1 MNEYTIKP
9 LIEKYKKSIREQG
22 LSDELY
28 KWELLAQYGGRPDL
42 SAANFVE
49 ELKGINFSNLIFGQ
63 GLGVMLHLLRDRT
76 EPYRDCFKVLF
87 DEKLPLVERVKYF
100 NEETLKI
107 YRELVPDEKLSH
119 HQDERTIATFLTYHN
134 PNKYALYKYSFY
146 KKYCNLI
153 GVKPK
158 KKNEKYVHYLD
169 LLHDFI
175 ERYIKPDQE
184 LISLVKNQLP
194 PDVFEDANFLLL
206 AQDILYGT
214 LERQLGQAK
223 TYWRIGTTDGDQ
235 SYWDSMQ
242 QQGMVCIG
250 WPELGDL
257 SGKEVQSKKDIADLM
272 SQAGYYQD
280 KKGTLTRKAG
290 EVYQFFNEISVGD
303 VILAQDGEL
312 ILGIGIVKDEYGY
325 EESSGF
331 PHQLPVEW
339 KVFAPG
345 FKNKDGLLTSVW
357 KIGHADTL
365 KMVEQALLRPQL
377 FVKTELSNMS
387 IPLNQIFYGPPGTGK
402 TFHTINKAIEII
414 NPDFDLGQEREK
426 IKAEFD
432 RWVEDGRIIFTTFHQ
447 SMSYEDFIEGIK
459 PQEPKEEGH
468 PVIYKVENGIFKNIC
483 AEARKTQRP
492 FVLIIDEI
500 NRGNVSQIFG
510 ELITLIEADK
520 RLGEAEALEVDLP
533 YSKEKFGVPANLFII
548 GTMNTA
554 DRSVE
559 ALDTALRRRFSFMEM
574 PPVPSVITSTGK
586 LNSASGKLD
595 LGDSQVDL
603 AGLLT
608 VINERIEILLDRDH
622 LIGHSYFMTVDSLNG
637 LKTAFSKHIIPLLQE
652 YFYGDYGKIA
662 LVLGEA
668 FCKGQKV
675 EVGKFA
681 AVTDYDTS
689 HFTEKIIYTIPNIAQ
704 DDFDIATAVN
714 TLLNLADG

>member
-1 MNEYTIKP
+1 MIKEKA
-9 LIEKYKKSIREQG
+9 LIATYKKHLREQG
-22 LSDELY
+22 LSEELY
-28 KWELLAQYGGRPDL
+28 KWELLAKYQGRPDP
-42 SAANFVE
+42 SAADFFGE
-49 ELKGINFSNLIFGQ
+49 IRTIDFSNLIYTKA
-63 GLGVMLHLLRDRT
+63 LLVMLQLGEQQT
-76 EPYRDCFKVLF
+76 EGFRDCLHHLF
-87 DEKLPLVERVKYF
+87 DETKSLQDRILHYLYEAPRLFSATEP
-100 NEETLKI
+100 NLGLK
-107 YRELVPDEKLSH
+107 H
-119 HQDERTIATFLTYHN
+119 HQDERTIATLLTYHN
-134 PNKYALYKYSFY
+134 PNKYAFYKFSFY
-146 KKYCNLI
+146 KKYCDLM
-153 GVKPK
+153 GLKPQ
-158 KKNEKYVHYLD
+158 KKNEKYIHYLTLVDD
-169 LLHDFI
+169 LIKKYI
-175 ERYIKPDQE
+175 EPDQE
-184 LISLVKNQLP
+184 LIALVKEKLP
-194 PDVFEDANFLLL
+194 ENVFRDENHLLL
-206 AQDILYGT
+206 AQDILYCT
-214 LERQLGQAK
+214 LDQQLGAAK
-223 TYWRIGTTDGDQ
+223 TYWRIGTRDEKKQ
-235 SYWDSMQ
+235 SYWNDMKTQ
-242 QQGMVCIG
+242 EMVCIG

-257 SGKEVQSKKDIADLM
+257 SEKEIQAKKDIVNLM
-272 SQAGYYQD
+272 DQAGYYQD

-303 VILAQDGEL
+303 VVLAQDGES

-345 FKNKDGLLTSVW
+345 FKNKDGKLTSVW
-357 KIGHADTL
+357 KIAHSDIL
-365 KMVEQALLRPQL
+365 KMVEQALLHPQS
-377 FVKTELSNMS
+377 FVQEGLSNRN

-432 RWVEDGRIIFTTFHQ
+432 RLVGDGRIIFTTFHQ

-459 PQEPKEEGH
+459 PQEPKEAGH
-468 PVIYKVENGIFKNIC
+468 PVIYKVENGIFKKIC
-483 AEARKTQRP
+483 TEAGKTKKP
-492 FVLIIDEI
+492 FVLIIDEV

-510 ELITLIEADK
+510 ELITLIEEDK
-520 RLGEAEALEVDLP
+520 RLGRAEALEVDLP
-533 YSKEKFGVPANLFII
+533 YSKEKFGVPANVFII

-574 PPVPSVITSTGK
+574 PPVPSVITSKGK
-586 LNSASGKLD
+586 LGSALGKLD
-595 LGDSQVDL
+595 LGDIQVDL
-603 AGLLT
+603 AELLA

-622 LIGHSYFMTVDSLNG
+622 LIGHSYFMTVDNPNG

-681 AVTDYDTS
+681 AVNDYDTS
-689 HFTEKIIYTIPNIAQ
+689 HFTEKIIYTIPDIAQ
-704 DDFDIATAVN
+704 DDFDIATAIK
-714 TLLNLADG
+714 TLLNKTDG

>member
-1 MNEYTIKP
+1 MNEFTIKP
-9 LIEKYKKSIREQG
+9 LIEKYKKSIHEQG
-22 LSDELY
+22 ISDELY

-146 KKYCNLI
+146 KKYCSLI

-175 ERYIKPDQE
+175 DRYIKPDQE
-184 LISLVKNQLP
+184 LISLVKDQLP
-194 PDVFEDANFLLL
+194 PNVFEDENFLLL

-214 LERQLGQAK
+214 LERQARAER
-223 TYWRIGTTDGDQ
+223 TYWRIGTRDEKKR
-235 SYWDSMQ
+235 SYWNDMKNQ
-242 QQGMVCIG
+242 EVICIG
-250 WPELGDL
+250 WPALGDL
-257 SGKEVQSKKDIADLM
+257 SEKEVQAKKDMAELM
-272 SQAGYYQD
+272 GQAGYYQD

-290 EVYQFFNEISVGD
+290 EVYHFFNEISVGD
-303 VILAQDGEL
+303 VVLAQDGES
-312 ILGIGIVKDEYGY
+312 ILGIGVVKDEYGY

-357 KIGHADTL
+357 KISHSDTL
-365 KMVEQALLRPQL
+365 KMVEEALLHPQSL
-377 FVKTELSNMS
+377 VIEGLNNMN

-432 RWVEDGRIIFTTFHQ
+432 RLVGDNWIAFTTFHQ

-468 PVIYKVENGIFKNIC
+468 PVIYKVENGIFKKIC
-483 AEARKTQRP
+483 AEARKTKKP

-510 ELITLIEADK
+510 ELITLIEEDK
-520 RLGEAEALEVDLP
+520 RLGRAEALEVNLP
-533 YSKEKFGVPANLFII
+533 YSKEKFGVPANIFII

-574 PPVPSVITSTGK
+574 PPVPSVITSKGK
-586 LNSASGKLD
+586 LKSALGKLD
-595 LGDSQVDL
+595 LGDIQVDL
-603 AGLLT
+603 AELLS

-622 LIGHSYFMTVDSLNG
+622 LIGHSYFMTVDNPNG

-652 YFYGDYGKIA
+652 YFYGDYGKIV

-668 FCKGQKV
+668 FCKGA
-675 EVGKFA
+675 E
-681 AVTDYDTS
+681 S
-689 HFTEKIIYTIPNIAQ
+689 RSWKICS
-704 DDFDIATAVN
+704 
-714 TLLNLADG
+714 G